1 MNTSKLP
8 SLVARA
14 HKRLGRGHGSG
25 RGKTAGRGTKGQKAR
40 GTVPPSFEGG
50 QLSILKRL
58 PYLRGKRRNKSRR
71 SKPVTIAVGRL
82 GVLAAASTVT
92 LESLQKAGIVREDV
106 PGVKV
111 LAGGT
116 LAVPLT
122 VAVPCSEGARKII
135 EKAGGTVVS
144 R

>member
-58 PYLRGKRRNKSRR
+58 PYLRGKRRNKSLKD
-71 SKPVTIAVGRL
+71 KPVTITVGAL
-82 GVLAAASTVT
+82 GALAAQSKVT
-92 LESLQKAGIVREDV
+92 LEALQKAGIVREDTLR
-106 PGVKV
+106 VKV

-116 LAVPLT
+116 LAVALT
-122 VAVPCSEGARKII
+122 VAVPCSKGAQIVIK
-135 EKAGGTVVS
+135 KAGGSVA
-144 R
+144 